1 MSNLNYWERRQVER
15 LFGYVQSAED
25 TADQIAKLYQTASGY
40 ISNQMDKI
48 FERFRRKHNLSEAEA
63 RRLLEM
69 LQDST
74 SLAELKALLEQSKDK
89 TEIAELL
96 AELEAP
102 AYQARLERLQQM
114 QNQLDQVMQN
124 VYQQEKLRSTSFYVD
139 LANKSYYESI
149 FQVQQR
155 AGFAFDF
162 NLIDPKVIDQV
173 VGSRWSG
180 ANYSTRIWKNTEALA
195 KSLKEEMLVSLM
207 TGRTDRETAE
217 IISNKF
223 AVGASQARRLVRTES
238 AYISGQM
245 DMESYKECGIETYIF
260 LATLD
265 LRTSDV
271 CRSLDKKRFKVSD
284 QQPGVNCPPMHPWC
298 RSTTI
303 CGISDKELYQM
314 QQRAID
320 PETGKPVKI
329 PGSMTYQQWHDKYV
343 KGKPE
348 AESAEKK
355 IKNRSAD
362 RKQYDRYKK
371 FLGKDAPKSLDEF
384 QEIKYNK
391 DDDWQQITTRYK
403 DTKLKD
409 KLKSDKTVK
418 TIKAG
423 QQGKH
428 LIGHN
433 NYTAGR
439 SYLTVSM
446 EEAQNL
452 VNRYAGSGRIIR
464 SSRTGEWQNKEKIV
478 VDHNIGQYINKF
490 DGTSEETNAFMIVY
504 ANDGTHIIPARRE

>member
-1 MSNLNYWERRQVER
+1 MSNLNYWERRQVEDMYQYMER
-15 LFGYVQSAED
+15 AEIA
-25 TADQIAKLYQTASGY
+25 ADEIAKIYRKSSGY
-40 ISNQMDKI
+40 LSAMADDI
-48 FERFRRKHNLSEAEA
+48 FEKFRSRYNLTEDEA
-63 RRLLEM
+63 RQLISQM
-69 LQDST
+69 
-74 SLAELKALLEQSKDK
+74 KDK
-89 TEIAELL
+89 TSLDELL
-96 AELEAP
+96 QRLKSGDKSESKRELMKLLEAP
-102 AYQARLERLQQM
+102 AYQARLERLRQI
-114 QNQLDQVMQN
+114 QNQLDMVMKT
-124 VYQQEKLRSTSFYVD
+124 VYQQEKTFSTSFYMD
-139 LANKSYYESI
+139 LANEAYYRNI
-149 FQVQQR
+149 YNVQQR
-155 AGFAFDF
+155 ADAAFSFAHVSA
-162 NLIDPKVIDQV
+162 KVIDRV
-173 VGSRWSG
+173 IGSRWSG
-180 ANYSTRIWKNTEALA
+180 ANYSERIWKNTRGLA
-195 KSLKEEMLVSLM
+195 DTLKEELLVNFI
-207 TGRTDRETAE
+207 TGRTNREAAE

-223 AVGASQARRLVRTES
+223 AQGASNARRLVRTES
-238 AYISGQM
+238 NFIATEMNFEAY
-245 DMESYKECGIETYIF
+245 ESCGIEKYQY

-265 LRTSDV
+265 LRTSET
-271 CRSLDKKRFKVSD
+271 CRELDGRLFLAKDRVVGK
-284 QQPGVNCPPMHPWC
+284 NCPPMHPWC
-298 RSTTI
+298 RSTTV
-303 CGISDKELYQM
+303 SVVDESLLANM
-314 QQRAID
+314 QRSAID
-320 PETGKPVKI
+320 PATGKRIKVPRT
-329 PGSMTYQQWHDKYV
+329 MNYQQWYEKYV

-348 AESAEKK
+348 AELEEKK
-355 IKNRSAD
+355 IKNRTTD
-362 RKQYDRYKK
+362 RKQYAQYKK
-371 FLGKDAPKSLDEF
+371 VLGKDSPKSLDEF
-384 QEIKYNK
+384 QEMKYNK

>member
-1 MSNLNYWERRQVER
+1 MSNLNYWERRQVEDMYQYMER
-15 LFGYVQSAED
+15 AEIA
-25 TADQIAKLYQTASGY
+25 ADEIAKIYRKSSGY
-40 ISNQMDKI
+40 LSAMADDI
-48 FERFRRKHNLSEAEA
+48 FEKFRSRYNLTEDEA
-63 RRLLEM
+63 RQLISQM
-69 LQDST
+69 
-74 SLAELKALLEQSKDK
+74 KDK
-89 TEIAELL
+89 TSLDELL
-96 AELEAP
+96 QRLKSGDKSESKRELMKLLEAP
-102 AYQARLERLQQM
+102 AYQARLERLRQI
-114 QNQLDQVMQN
+114 QNQLDMVMKT
-124 VYQQEKLRSTSFYVD
+124 VYQQEKTFSTSFYMD
-139 LANKSYYESI
+139 LANEAYYRNI
-149 FQVQQR
+149 YNVQQR
-155 AGFAFDF
+155 ADAAFSFAHVSA
-162 NLIDPKVIDQV
+162 KVIDRV
-173 VGSRWSG
+173 IGSRWSG
-180 ANYSTRIWKNTEALA
+180 ANYSERIWKNTRGLA
-195 KSLKEEMLVSLM
+195 DTLKEELLVNFI
-207 TGRTDRETAE
+207 TGRTNREAAE

-223 AVGASQARRLVRTES
+223 AQGASNARRLVRTES
-238 AYISGQM
+238 NFIATEMNFEAY
-245 DMESYKECGIETYIF
+245 ESCGIEKYQY

-265 LRTSDV
+265 LRTSET
-271 CRSLDKKRFKVSD
+271 CRELDGRLFLAKDRVVGK
-284 QQPGVNCPPMHPWC
+284 NCPPMHPWC
-298 RSTTI
+298 RSTTV
-303 CGISDKELYQM
+303 SVVDESLLANM
-314 QQRAID
+314 QRSAID
-320 PETGKPVKI
+320 PATGKRIKVPRT
-329 PGSMTYQQWHDKYV
+329 MNYQQWYEKYV